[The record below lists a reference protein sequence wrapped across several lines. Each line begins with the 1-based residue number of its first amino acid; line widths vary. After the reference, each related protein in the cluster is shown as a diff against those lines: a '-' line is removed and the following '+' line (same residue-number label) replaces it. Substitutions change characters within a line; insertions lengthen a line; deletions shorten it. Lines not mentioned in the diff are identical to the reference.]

1 MSQKSCEWPLDEDE
15 IVLWQGRPAP
25 RCYTFRHWLQATIGT
40 ILFLAC
46 SFWLM
51 VGVQLVRAHGYSWWL
66 AFAPVLLAVAAFFV
80 GPGQLIFARRR
91 WEKIFYALTNRRL
104 LVRNRLFG
112 NRASVYQLCD
122 YKHFKQKKYGRQLLS
137 LRLSFKGS
145 PPIVL
150 ECLEHPENFLEHLPK
165 KESESKPK
173 SVPENT
179 V

>member
-1 MSQKSCEWPLDEDE
+1 MSHSNFQWSLNDGETMR
-15 IVLWQGRPAP
+15 WQGRPAP

-40 ILFLAC
+40 ILFLAS

-51 VGVQLVRAHGYSWWL
+51 VGIQLVRAQGYSSWL
-66 AFAPVLLAVAAFFV
+66 ILAPCLLSMAAFFI
-80 GPGQLIFARRR
+80 GPGQLILARWR
-91 WEKIFYALTNRRL
+91 WEKIFYALTDQRL

-112 NRASVYQLCD
+112 NRIYIYQLCD

-165 KESESKPK
+165 KETESR